1 MTDLQEIYSRLFD
14 SYGPQNWWPADT
26 PFEVMIGA
34 ILTQQTTW
42 KNVEIAIQNL
52 KDKDLLN
59 VASLNEIPNDELEP
73 EIRKS
78 GFYRQKSKAIKNLV
92 GFLMEEY
99 HGELDRMF
107 EEDGEELR
115 KKLLSVKGIGHETAD
130 SILLYACIKP
140 FFVVDAYTRRALK
153 RLELADT
160 NDYEQI
166 RDFFENSLPKDTTLY
181 NEFHALWV
189 ELGKRHC
196 KTKPLC
202 NECPLNDMCPYPSK
216 TE

>member
-1 MTDLQEIYSRLFD
+1 
-14 SYGPQNWWPADT
+14 
-26 PFEVMIGA
+26 IGA
-34 ILTQQTTW
+34 ILTQQTSW

-52 KDKDLLN
+52 KDRGLLN
-59 VASLNEIPNDELEP
+59 VVSLSEIPKDELEK
-73 EIRKS
+73 EIHKT
-78 GFYRQKSKAIKNLV
+78 GFYRQKSRAVKNLV

-99 HGELDRMF
+99 HGELDRMLA
-107 EEDGEELR
+107 EEGEELR

-130 SILLYACIKP
+130 SILLYACTRS
-140 FFVVDAYTRRALK
+140 FFVVDAYTKRALK

-160 NDYEQI
+160 DDYEHI
-166 RDFFENSLPKDTTLY
+166 RNFFENLLPKDTALY

-202 NECPLNDMCPYPSK
+202 DHCPLNDLCPYPSK
-216 TE
+216 SE